1 MAIVRLIL
9 SDSTATETIV
19 LPHPP
24 LTQTDSNLDVKKR
37 TLDNSLHV
45 YIAPN
50 ADKRVWTQAW
60 EYLSIAE
67 YNLIRGFRDRQR
79 TLFALPELSITGL
92 PSGDILDVPVF
103 ISMEEK
109 NIIDN
114 CETVEDVSVV
124 FEEG

>member
-9 SDSTATETIV
+9 SDSTTTETIV

>member
-1 MAIVRLIL
+1 MIELTL
-9 SDSTATETIV
+9 SDSTTTATIV

-50 ADKRVWTQAW
+50 ADKRIWTQTW
-60 EYLSIAE
+60 EYLKIAE
-67 YNLIRGFRDRQR
+67 YTLIRGFRDRQR
-79 TLFALPELSITGL
+79 TLYTFPELSITGL
-92 PSGDILDVPVF
+92 STGDIVNVPVF
-103 ISMEEK
+103 ITMEEK

-114 CETVEDVSVV
+114 CETVENVNVV
-124 FEEG
+124 FEES

>member
-1 MAIVRLIL
+1 MIQLTL
-9 SDSTATETIV
+9 SDSTATTTIV

-24 LTQTDSNLDVKKR
+24 LSQKDSNLDVKAR

-50 ADKRVWTQAW
+50 ADKRVWTQTW

-67 YNLIRGFRDRQR
+67 YTAIRGFRDRQR
-79 TLFALPELSITGL
+79 TLFTFPTLTITGL
-92 PSGDILDVPVF
+92 TSGDISAVPVF

-114 CETVEDVSVV
+114 CETVQDVSVT